1 MKRDVT
7 SFDPKYL
14 KRIEKKAKAMIPAK
28 AFLFKQA
35 CFLAISIMEKA
46 FSQIAGLTSL
56 QGLFKAIISP

>member
-35 CFLAISIMEKA
+35 CFLAISIME
-46 FSQIAGLTSL
+46 IYNGLQREAAL
-56 QGLFKAIISP
+56 